1 MRSLRALFAALLFSL
16 VAISPAQANSL
27 TGTSPI
33 SGAILSTAPNSVSLT
48 TEAPL
53 AAMGSEVTVTDPKG
67 SRVDDGTLTVD
78 GNNVV
83 VGLLA
88 LTEKG
93 IYQVQ
98 YSLITENDVPLTG
111 IYTFTFNAPE
121 KVTTPKPTATKDVEV
136 QNSSAFGTTI
146 FVLLVGV
153 AAIVVA
159 IGLVLYGRKLY
170 NER

>member
-16 VAISPAQANSL
+16 VAISPALANSL

-121 KVTTPKPTATKDVEV
+121 KVTTPKPTATKDAEV

>member
-16 VAISPAQANSL
+16 VAISPALANSL

-111 IYTFTFNAPE
+111 IFTFTFNAPE
-121 KVTTPKPTATKDVEV
+121 KVTTPKPTATKDAEV

>member
-1 MRSLRALFAALLFSL
+1 MSSLRALFAALLFSL
-16 VAISPAQANSL
+16 VAISPALANSL

-121 KVTTPKPTATKDVEV
+121 KVTTPKPTATKDAEV

>member
-1 MRSLRALFAALLFSL
+1 MSSLRALFAALLFSL
-16 VAISPAQANSL
+16 VAISPALANSL

-111 IYTFTFNAPE
+111 IFTFTFNAPE
-121 KVTTPKPTATKDVEV
+121 KVTTPKPTATKDAEV